1 MEKVANAP
9 IAPKRT
15 YHKTP
20 TLQHKPQANENV
32 KIPMEGVKSVLEIAS
47 SNQLLEAV
55 SVNNAAHNSVGTSE
69 LIIEDTKQSEKILD
83 FEPKD
88 AVAVSVESTV
98 IEDSEDDLIYTIEV
112 EGIGEMQLRVTN
124 DTIVFDENLNKQD
137 KSTLEQVYE
146 KHAIKLVGEIED
158 LFLANLTHDS
168 SFQSHLEKTMP
179 KIASINE
186 KESSESREYVSTNGL
201 TKSETPTNE
210 NMSKNESESRESLH
224 TLEPIELAVER
235 SLADEESFIDL
246 NKLCNNKSDQDIQIK
261 ENELIEKKHIIKT
274 EVPLQIQI
282 TEELNKMSVSTMVM
296 SIYVIF
302 MTLVVITIEI
312 L

>member
-20 TLQHKPQANENV
+20 TLQHKPQANETV
-32 KIPMEGVKSVLEIAS
+32 STPKEGVKSVLEIAS

-55 SVNNAAHNSVGTSE
+55 NNGAQNSIGTSD
-69 LIIEDTKQSEKILD
+69 LIVEDTKRSEKILD
-83 FEPKD
+83 FEPTD

-98 IEDSEDDLIYTIEV
+98 IEDSEDDSIYTIEV

-124 DTIVFDENLNKQD
+124 DTITFDENLNKKD
-137 KSTLEQVYE
+137 KLSLEQVYE
-146 KHAIKLVGEIED
+146 KHAIKLVGEIKD
-158 LFLANLTHDS
+158 LFLTNVTHDS
-168 SFQSHLEKTMP
+168 SFQSHLDKTMP
-179 KIASINE
+179 MNTSINE
-186 KESSESREYVSTNGL
+186 KESSESREYVSTKGL
-201 TKSETPTNE
+201 KESKIPTNDI
-210 NMSKNESESRESLH
+210 MSKNESESTESLH
-224 TLEPIELAVER
+224 TLEPIEIAVER
-235 SLADEESFIDL
+235 SLADEQSFIDL
-246 NKLCNNKSDQDIQIK
+246 NKVCNNNPDEDIYIT
-261 ENELIEKKHIIKT
+261 ESELIEEKPILKT

-296 SIYVIF
+296 SIYVIV
-302 MTLVVITIEI
+302 MTLIVITSEI